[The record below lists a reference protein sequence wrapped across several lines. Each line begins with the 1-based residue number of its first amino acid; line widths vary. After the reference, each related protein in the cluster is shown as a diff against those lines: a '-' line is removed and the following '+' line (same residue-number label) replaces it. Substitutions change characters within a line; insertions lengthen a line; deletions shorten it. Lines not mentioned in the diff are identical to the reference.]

1 MKRSIGLGRKDEM
14 ISMLISSYPNDI
26 GKIRKNW
33 FSFLKV
39 DSNVGKVYDIVHKEI
54 MKNPTDDKVQLD
66 KHDLFPIRD
75 K

>member
-1 MKRSIGLGRKDEM
+1 M
-14 ISMLISSYPNDI
+14 ISMLIQSYPNDI
-26 GKIRKNW
+26 GKIKKNW

-39 DSNVGKVYDIVHKEI
+39 DSNLETGKLYQIVHKKI
-54 MKNPTDDKVQLD
+54 MENPTDDKVQLD